1 MDDRAKRHR
10 AAEASRLLSEPLLLE
25 ALNTILAEAR
35 DELERCDSDHML
47 EWQAKAQAARALP
60 DALREIVLSAPPV
73 VDEEPTA
80 KPDPGVV

>member
-10 AAEASRLLSEPLLLE
+10 AAEADRLLSEPLLLE

-35 DELERCDSDHML
+35 NGLETCKPDELLD
-47 EWQAKAQAARALP
+47 WQARAAASRALP
-60 DALREIVLSAPPV
+60 DVLREIVLSAPPV